1 MMKTVWAGHQNN
13 GMTYIYDSDQDQ
25 YTDNFW
31 NTVNPLRLPG
41 TTVVPVN
48 IGTGTP
54 DSSGY
59 AQGGD
64 YCSNESWVGGST
76 IGNYGIS
83 GMSFSGAIANK
94 AKSTDGEITYAPN
107 LKGKKSW
114 FMFEN
119 EIVCL
124 GAGIQNK
131 GMDLPVETTIE
142 NRRLGTDG
150 ENAFVVNGE
159 ETNLPMKE
167 ANIKELAEHS
177 ADVSGH
183 RI

>member
-1 MMKTVWAGHQNN
+1 MDDYLFAVSMYSERTQNTEIMNDENRMGWHQNN

-64 YCSNESWVGGST
+64 YCSKESWVGGST
-76 IGNYGIS
+76 IGFYGIS

-107 LKGKKSW
+107 LKGK
-114 FMFEN
+114 
-119 EIVCL
+119 
-124 GAGIQNK
+124 
-131 GMDLPVETTIE
+131 
-142 NRRLGTDG
+142 
-150 ENAFVVNGE
+150 
-159 ETNLPMKE
+159 
-167 ANIKELAEHS
+167 
-177 ADVSGH
+177 
-183 RI
+183 